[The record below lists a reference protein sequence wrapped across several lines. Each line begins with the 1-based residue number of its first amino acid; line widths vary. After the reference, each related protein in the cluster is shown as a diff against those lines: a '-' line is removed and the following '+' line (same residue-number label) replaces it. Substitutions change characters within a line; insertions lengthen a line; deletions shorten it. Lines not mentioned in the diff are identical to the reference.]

1 MIDIHAHLCFPEF
14 DTDREEVVAEARKR
28 MTAVIASSA
37 RYEEGLKVME
47 LAEQHKGF
55 VYASLGYHPS
65 EGDAPEKILELV
77 EKSRDKIVAV
87 GEVGLDFHWV
97 KEPEKRELQKVWFL
111 KFIELAGRIGKPLVI
126 HSWDAEQ
133 ECFELVKGSGLDC
146 VFHCFS
152 GKKELAQEIID
163 HGFYISVSTNV
174 LFSKTTRKVA
184 KVIPLEKMLLE
195 TDAPFLDPER
205 KRNVPW
211 NIELSAGKIAELRG
225 IEKEEIIKKTTANAK
240 RVFSL

>member
-1 MIDIHAHLCFPEF
+1 MIDTHAHLCFPEF
-14 DTDREEVVAEARKR
+14 DKDREEIVTEARKR

-37 RYEEGLKVME
+37 RYEEGLKVLE
-47 LAEQHKGF
+47 LAKKHKGF
-55 VYASLGYHPS
+55 VYASLGYHPA
-65 EGDAPEKILELV
+65 EGDRPQDILELV

-97 KEPEKRELQKVWFL
+97 KESEKRELQKKWFL

-133 ECFELVKGSGLDC
+133 ECFELVKGRGLDC

-152 GKKELAQEIID
+152 GKTELVQEVID

-184 KVIPLEKMLLE
+184 KAIPLEKCCWRQMRLFWTQRGSGTCPGMWSSRLLKL
-195 TDAPFLDPER
+195 P
-205 KRNVPW
+205 
-211 NIELSAGKIAELRG
+211 SS
-225 IEKEEIIKKTTANAK
+225 EE
-240 RVFSL
+240 